1 MAQQATLNRTAP
13 TAANTPRMGRPP
25 GSRNKTSEEKR
36 LSGKEK
42 VFDYARYKQTFQKPA
57 DFYLYLA
64 GYPDKTGLLGYVY
77 RLRPRIDLSLI
88 GIEETY
94 IHTTTVETEMTEEF
108 IAEQFGRGFYMLVLN
123 DANRPKGQTEVC
135 KTWFDCGTAQKAPQY
150 DPRTLCLGEPKN
162 LDEINRLLNA
172 GILVRDSSTSPP
184 RVRTNSD
191 GAPPA
196 AAVAPAHNGAG
207 DPFAR
212 VDMGAVLLSLI
223 NRGSA
228 NPHDTVKDTIEIAR
242 MLQPVTPPLD
252 VETIV
257 ERVVARL
264 GGKAKG
270 EGREFDAF
278 ATYERMEGFLS
289 KFRGPAAAAS
299 AAAVDSGDSWAPHL
313 KGIFAE
319 ARGLLAEGFA
329 AFREL
334 KENGD
339 GAINVTPQQNG
350 GHPQPMMKMEQRIE
364 QVFRL
369 GYQKMQEGVTGFD
382 YAAWVCSF
390 HPGGLEVY
398 KTLEPTGAVGLIALA
413 AMNPQA
419 RVVVNDPQ
427 IRPQLEVF
435 LTDFF
440 SFDADG
446 DSGAVEESAAGASG
460 S

>member
-1 MAQQATLNRTAP
+1 MAQQAMLKRTGSV
-13 TAANTPRMGRPP
+13 TENGVKIGRPP
-25 GSRNKTSEEKR
+25 GARNKTSEEKR
-36 LSGKEK
+36 LSGKRK
-42 VFDYARYKQTFQKPA
+42 VFDYSRFKQSFQKPA
-57 DFYLYLA
+57 DFYLYLES
-64 GYPDKTGLLGYVY
+64 YPDKTGLMAYVY
-77 RLRPRIDLSLI
+77 RLKPRIDLSLI
-88 GIEETY
+88 GIDETS
-94 IHTTTVETEMTEEF
+94 IHTTTAESEMTEEF
-108 IAEQFGRGFYMLVLN
+108 VGNTWGRGLYMLTLN

-135 KTWFDCGTAQKAPQY
+135 KTWFDCSTALKAPQY
-150 DPRTLCLGEPKN
+150 DPRTLCLGESKN

-172 GILVRDSSTSPP
+172 GVLVRDNANGAP
-184 RVRTNSD
+184 RLRTESD
-191 GAPPA
+191 GTPAPVA
-196 AAVAPAHNGAG
+196 AAAPGNGSG

-212 VDMGAVLLSLI
+212 VDMGAVLLGLI

-242 MLQPVTPPLD
+242 MLQPATPALD

-264 GGKAKG
+264 GGKPNG
-270 EGREFDAF
+270 GGREMDAF
-278 ATYERMEGFLS
+278 AMYERMDGFLS
-289 KFRGPAAAAS
+289 KFRGPATVVSAS

-334 KENGD
+334 KHNGD

-350 GHPQPMMKMEQRIE
+350 GPQPMTMEQRIE

-413 AMNPQA
+413 AMNAQA

-427 IRPQLEVF
+427 IRPQLEIF
-435 LTDFF
+435 LGDFF

-446 DSGAVEESAAGASG
+446 TTGEESAAAAAS
-460 S
+460 

>member
-1 MAQQATLNRTAP
+1 MFL
-13 TAANTPRMGRPP
+13 GDDH
-25 GSRNKTSEEKR
+25 GW
-36 LSGKEK
+36 L
-42 VFDYARYKQTFQKPA
+42 
-57 DFYLYLA
+57 
-64 GYPDKTGLLGYVY
+64 GLL
-77 RLRPRIDLSLI
+77 
-88 GIEETY
+88 
-94 IHTTTVETEMTEEF
+94 
-108 IAEQFGRGFYMLVLN
+108 LVLCCSN
-123 DANRPKGQTEVC
+123 DATDVAG
-135 KTWFDCGTAQKAPQY
+135 APQ
-150 DPRTLCLGEPKN
+150 
-162 LDEINRLLNA
+162 
-172 GILVRDSSTSPP
+172 
-184 RVRTNSD
+184 
-191 GAPPA
+191 PPA
-196 AAVAPAHNGAG
+196 APGAPNPSGELLG
-207 DPFAR
+207 RD
-212 VDMGAVLLSLI
+212 VLGQLI
-223 NRGSA
+223 LGLVNRGSA

-242 MLQPVTPPLD
+242 MLQPPTPPID

-264 GGKAKG
+264 GGKANG
-270 EGREFDAF
+270 GGREVDAF
-278 ATYERMEGFLS
+278 ANYERMETFLS
-289 KFRGPAAAAS
+289 KFRGPAAAVAAS

-334 KENGD
+334 KQNGD

-350 GHPQPMMKMEQRIE
+350 GHQQPMTMEQRIE

-369 GYQKMQEGVTGFD
+369 GYQRMQEGVTGFD

-440 SFDADG
+440 SFDPDG
-446 DSGAVEESAAGASG
+446 GVVEESAGDAASA